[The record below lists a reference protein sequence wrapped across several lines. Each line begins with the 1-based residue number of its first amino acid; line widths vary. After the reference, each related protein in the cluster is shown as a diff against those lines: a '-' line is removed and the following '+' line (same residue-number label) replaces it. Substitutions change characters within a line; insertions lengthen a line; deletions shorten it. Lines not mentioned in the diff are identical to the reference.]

1 MRQRL
6 DLAGFRARRLG
17 YRVTEAQR
25 PDWNEPGTEG
35 PRVTLRLDSLKCQYI
50 AAGDVRVR
58 NEITIRW
65 AEARD
70 VAAIV
75 RVINLAFRAAES
87 FFIERDRISAE
98 TLQPMLDRGNFLLAE
113 DAVGFAGCVLV
124 ELRGER
130 AYFGLLAVDPARQHH
145 GLGRRL
151 VDAAENFARAA
162 GCRAMDIR
170 IVSLRAELPPFYHR
184 LGYVETGTA
193 PFPEEIKPKLPCH
206 FVLMSK
212 PLA

>member
-1 MRQRL
+1 M
-6 DLAGFRARRLG
+6 
-17 YRVTEAQR
+17 
-25 PDWNEPGTEG
+25 N
-35 PRVTLRLDSLKCQYI
+35 
-50 AAGDVRVR
+50 
-58 NEITIRW
+58 IRW

-75 RVINLAFRAAES
+75 RVINVAFRAAES

-98 TLQPMLDRGNFLLAE
+98 TLQPMFEKGNFLVAE
-113 DAVGFAGCVLV
+113 DAGGLDGCVLV

-130 AYFGLLAVDPARQHH
+130 AYFGLLAVDPARQHR

-151 VDAAENFARAA
+151 IDEAENYARAA
-162 GCRAMDIR
+162 GFRAMDIR
-170 IVSLRAELPPFYHR
+170 IVNLRAELPTFYRR

-193 PFPEEIKPKLPCH
+193 PFPAEIKSKLPCH